1 MRKHY
6 VLISALALCLL
17 FLSVISVAGEG
28 VDLSVVYVTT
38 QDNAALRAGPGRDW
52 DRLAVLPFATTYRA
66 TGRTLDGQWI
76 QVAYEGKLDEGA
88 RNEFTVD
95 GVTYGWVVYWLLT
108 WTGNILELPIDGRQ
122 FVPTAR
128 EAGGL
133 LTLGPSDKIPIFIG
147 EVIPKERVPNPFTSF
162 VRVEITGRLGGSS
175 SKYFWIQFKFNN
187 HFYWVP
193 NWAVGVW
200 GVGGVPDA
208 GYLYPYGRLLLQL
221 RSELSRLS
229 DVYNDI
235 RSRWVALDTG
245 MTATCNNIPAD
256 FELRRTSF
264 NSGDL
269 AREPLY
275 QPLAAALENVQ
286 NSTNSALAKFRII
299 CAKSDSDRLIS
310 PDEINAGLADIHEAD
325 INMTLIRT
333 LLRPF
338 AQRDPL
344 LGQ

>member
-1 MRKHY
+1 MRKY
-6 VLISALALCLL
+6 LLLTSLIALCTL
-17 FLSVISVAGEG
+17 FFSVVSVDGQG
-28 VDLSVVYVTT
+28 NDLSIVYVTT

-66 TGRTLDGQWI
+66 TGRTIDGQWI
-76 QVAYEGKLDEGA
+76 QVAYEGPLDKDA
-88 RNEFTVD
+88 RGEFTID

-108 WTGNILELPIDGRQ
+108 WTGNILDLPIDGRQ
-122 FVPTAR
+122 FVATAR

-133 LTLGPSDKIPIFIG
+133 LTLGPSEDLPIYIG
-147 EVIPKERVPNPFTSF
+147 DVIPKERVPNPFTSY
-162 VRVEITGRLGGSS
+162 VRVEITGRLGGGA

-187 HFYWVP
+187 HFYWIP

-208 GYLYPYGRLLLQL
+208 GYLYPYGRLLIQL
-221 RSELSRLS
+221 KTELSRLNQ
-229 DVYNDI
+229 VYSDI
-235 RSRWVALDTG
+235 RGRWTALDSG
-245 MTATCNNIPAD
+245 FTATCNDIPVD

-264 NSGDL
+264 NATDL

-286 NSTNSALAKFRII
+286 NSTNAALAKFRAI
-299 CAKSDSDRLIS
+299 CAKGDTDRLIS
-310 PDEINAGLADIHEAD
+310 PEEINAGLADIHEAD
-325 INMTLIRT
+325 INLTLINT

-344 LGQ
+344 VGK